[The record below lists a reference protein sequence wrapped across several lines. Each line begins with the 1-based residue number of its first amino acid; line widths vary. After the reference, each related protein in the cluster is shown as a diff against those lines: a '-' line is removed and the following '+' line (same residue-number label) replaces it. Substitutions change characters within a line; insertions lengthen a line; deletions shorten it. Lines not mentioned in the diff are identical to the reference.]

1 MGAQLGGKGAMA
13 DMNLTP
19 LIDIVLVVL
28 IIMMVNIP
36 IQVNEM
42 GVKLP
47 SPRTDNPPPPNPDEI
62 EQLVIGVYEDEVIA
76 LNRTKMTEADM
87 FEQVTRRLRNL
98 AKKNVFIDAHPKVR
112 YGLVVDMMDLARE
125 AGAERVALAKMKE
138 TGPAEWTGVWPGT
151 QAKGMIP
158 GNPAIQG
165 PVSTKK
171 ADEVLMSRKGAIMA
185 CYDTELATVNPKAT
199 GRIVIRIPIWK
210 DRLADVDKN
219 GVPDVEITASDFSPA
234 MDDCVLEV
242 AKTFDFGELKGSD
255 QVTAGVNFPIIFSP
269 G

>member
-1 MGAQLGGKGAMA
+1 MGAQLGGKEVMA

-47 SPRTDNPPPPNPDEI
+47 SPNKTPPKPPDPDQV
-62 EQLVIGVYEDEVIA
+62 EQLVIAVYEDEVVA
-76 LNRTKMTEADM
+76 LNRVKMTQEDM
-87 FEQVTRRLRNL
+87 FGQVTRRLRSM

-125 AGAERVALAKMKE
+125 AGAEKVGLAKMKPE
-138 TGPAEWTGVWPGT
+138 GPTQWTGVWPGT
-151 QAKGMIP
+151 QEKGIIP
-158 GNPAIQG
+158 GNPRIVG
-165 PVSTKK
+165 PVSTKD
-171 ADEVLMSRKGAIMA
+171 ADRVLMSKKPAIMA
-185 CYDTELATVNPKAT
+185 CYNTELATNPKAT
-199 GRIVIRIPIWK
+199 GRIVISVPIWK
-210 DRLADVDKN
+210 ETLADADKD
-219 GVPDVEITASDFSPA
+219 GVPDVEITASDFSEE
-234 MDDCVLEV
+234 MDECVLEV
-242 AKTFDFGELKGSD
+242 AKTFEYGTLKGSRD
-255 QVTAGVNFPIIFSP
+255 VVAGVSYPIIFSP